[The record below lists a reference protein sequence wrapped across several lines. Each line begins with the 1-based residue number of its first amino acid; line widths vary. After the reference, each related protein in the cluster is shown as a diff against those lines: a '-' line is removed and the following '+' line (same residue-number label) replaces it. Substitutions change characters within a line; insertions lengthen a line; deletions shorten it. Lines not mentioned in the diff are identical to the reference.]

1 MNKSGAALADEADVA
16 FRAALALVRLIPSEV
31 PLSVRAAT
39 EDDGAVSVE
48 GGVVA
53 TFVGTPGAELAVVVD
68 DQSVDLA
75 LEGASGASVSLA
87 DALRPAIEA
96 ATETLGSGVLSE
108 VRVGTTADAGLFT
121 ADDAHVF
128 VLEVAGAVH
137 GWFGL
142 RLRAAAPSAQATPAA
157 AKKKDPE
164 SMSNMRVLYDV
175 EMTLTAEIGRA
186 KLPVRQVLDL
196 APGAVIE
203 LDRVAGSPADLM
215 VNGRLIARGE
225 VVVIDEDYGL
235 RVTEIVEQGEAS
247 A

>member
-1 MNKSGAALADEADVA
+1 MNKNPATLADEADVA

-31 PLSVRAAT
+31 PLSVRPAT
-39 EDDGAVSVE
+39 DDDGAVSVA

-53 TFVGTPGAELAVVVD
+53 TFVGSPSAELAVVV

-75 LEGASGASVSLA
+75 LEGASGTTVSLA
-87 DALRPAIEA
+87 DALRPAVEA
-96 ATETLGSGVLSE
+96 ATQTLGTGVLSD
-108 VRVGTTADAGLFT
+108 VRVGTAADAGLFT

-142 RLRAAAPSAQATPAA
+142 RLRAAAQPTPKAA
-157 AKKKDPE
+157 PKKDSD

-186 KLPVRQVLDL
+186 RLPVRQVLDL

-235 RVTEIVEQGEAS
+235 RITEIVEQGEAS

>member
-1 MNKSGAALADEADVA
+1 MKMTGAAAAAEMDVA
-16 FRAALALVRLIPSEV
+16 FRAALALVQLIPSQV
-31 PLSVRAAT
+31 PLSVRPRTDADEVA
-39 EDDGAVSVE
+39 GL
-48 GGVVA
+48 GRGVVA
-53 TFVGTPGAELAVVVD
+53 SFVGSPSADLEVVV

-75 LEGASGASVSLA
+75 LEGAGGASVSLA
-87 DALRPAIEA
+87 DALRPALEA
-96 ATETLGSGVLSE
+96 ATATLGTGVLSE
-108 VRVGTTADAGLFT
+108 VRAGTDSDSALFG
-121 ADDAHVF
+121 DDDGGYVF
-128 VLEVAGAVH
+128 VLEVADQVH
-137 GWFGL
+137 GWFGI
-142 RLRAAAPSAQATPAA
+142 RLRAQEQQVNASASGATASAA
-157 AKKKDPE
+157 
-164 SMSNMRVLYDV
+164 SMSNMRLLYDV

-186 KLPVRQVLDL
+186 RLPVRQVLDL